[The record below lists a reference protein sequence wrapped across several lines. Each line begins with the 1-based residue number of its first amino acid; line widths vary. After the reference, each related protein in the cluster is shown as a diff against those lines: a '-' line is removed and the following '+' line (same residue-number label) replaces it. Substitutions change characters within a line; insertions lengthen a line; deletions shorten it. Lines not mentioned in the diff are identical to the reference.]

1 MVPRRRARKILK
13 NSQLI
18 FFIFKTLSQTFLQN
32 ILRDFQF
39 FGKIE
44 YWRYYTQKCTHMQEA
59 VVKKKDTMTEST
71 ENIKKQSTHIF
82 HFQNFVTDIFAK
94 HFERFQFFGKIEY
107 WRYYTQKCTHMQE
120 AVVKKKDTMT
130 ESTENTK
137 I

>member
-1 MVPRRRARKILK
+1 M
-13 NSQLI
+13 
-18 FFIFKTLSQTFLQN
+18 
-32 ILRDFQF
+32 RDFQF

-44 YWRYYTQKCTHMQEA
+44 YCRYYTQKCTHMQEA

-107 WRYYTQKCTHMQE
+107 WRYYTQKCTHIQE
-120 AVVKKKDTMT
+120 AVVKKKDTTT
-130 ESTENTK
+130 ESMENTK
-137 I
+137 KQSTHIFHFQNFVTEIFAKHFERFSIFWKN

>member
-94 HFERFQFFGKIEY
+94 HFERFSIFWKNWILAILHPKMHTHAGGCGKKEGY
-107 WRYYTQKCTHMQE
+107 HDGKHGKY
-120 AVVKKKDTMT
+120 
-130 ESTENTK
+130 
-137 I
+137 